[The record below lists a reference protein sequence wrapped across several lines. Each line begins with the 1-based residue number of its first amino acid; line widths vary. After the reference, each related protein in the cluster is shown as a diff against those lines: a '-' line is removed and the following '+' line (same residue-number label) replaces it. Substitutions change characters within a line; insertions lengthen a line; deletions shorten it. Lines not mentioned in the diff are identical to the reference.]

1 MKFNGSVIGKI
12 FLVLI
17 CLILGAVIGL
27 GGLVGGI
34 YYVVTKK
41 TVGEVY
47 KEIEKK
53 LDDETK
59 KNIEFSDETRNLT
72 ILKWGQEIVGKLAK
86 MDTATISDFEG
97 LTGYKF
103 ITTALNSM
111 VGFEGEKLEK
121 IRNSTFANLGE
132 TMTNIVD
139 VEFLENS
146 KFGVKFPD
154 LPLFKDPEFRKS
166 PIATAFGDLDKKPLS
181 AFIDTGSDTHAVIN
195 AIKDLSISEIGGKKF
210 NEKIQSLKLSDVLTD
225 ISEDNKVLTAL
236 KGKTLK
242 ELSGEGSDEIINSL
256 FFDEIMTIDNKSK
269 PLMQGLK
276 YSTLESVTKEIDKL
290 SGLEE
295 DREFRLSDAYIEAKS
310 LEVSG
315 YEYIYASDGTAYV
328 YVIENDA
335 KKDGSTSDTFLCY
348 KTKYHEKKQRPLVGV
363 DNTVYTLPIKEIIE
377 ISPDDKLMNALAD
390 STLNTIADD
399 INTLFLDQIMTIDA
413 SSSKTMVALKY
424 ASLTTVT
431 EEIAAAD
438 FAEYSA
444 KGKEVNGYVYRY
456 VAGENGE
463 YIPYVLKFGADGE
476 PVIKGG
482 KYEVVKAREYEGYYR
497 PMISVDEK
505 IGELLIGELIENKD
519 SQTLKSLSNS
529 SLDSRLSHIR
539 PDKLRDAT
547 PEETGYQLEGFT
559 YKYSVSYN
567 IPYVVVYDAD
577 GNQKTDANGAIEL
590 YDTKFYDGKYVPLR
604 GLDDKIKVIT
614 FGEIVE
620 IDETDPETTPL
631 MKSLKTTRVEEMD
644 ATVNRLFLAEMLE
657 IEDSSATVLKSIK
670 YTALQN
676 AKEFVSVSKAAE
688 NEAAVTADMRAKELP
703 GYIYK
708 YSMVKGVLK
717 PYVCTVDASG
727 NPVTMI
733 VSGENSYETYETKEF
748 DGFFRPIR
756 SLNEKLDDLALNE
769 VFTAE
774 QLSTGVLSLL
784 EPETKVNDIG
794 DKVADKIQKSSLA
807 KLGGV
812 GVIDTSEGKYDMDNT
827 PRAQRAF
834 IWNNNLGGMLES
846 LIKFV
851 DSPVNAAGR
860 INYDVISEP
869 TVNLTKNSYTLGE
882 FIAAYEQY
890 RTLVLNDNVTITVT
904 PEDAVY
910 QAKNGKYYIPVFNL
924 EGDAYTFNVTGG
936 EVVLA
941 AMEKTPSGAITLA
954 DHQFFYAYDAT
965 NGGNGSGLKYYD
977 GTETDKSGTKVT
989 MGVPGVATE
998 SFVEYKKIG

>member
-17 CLILGAVIGL
+17 CLILGIVIGL
-27 GGLVGGI
+27 GGLVGGV
-34 YYVVTKK
+34 YLLLTKYK
-41 TVGEVY
+41 VGDTY
-47 KEIEKK
+47 DKYIETR
-53 LDDETK
+53 LDDK
-59 KNIEFSDETRNLT
+59 MKNNIELSEEARNLT
-72 ILKWGQEIVGKLAK
+72 ILQWGQKIAQKLTS
-86 MDTATISDFEG
+86 MDTTTIGDLEG
-97 LTGYKF
+97 FLGYKF
-103 ITTALNSM
+103 ISNALNEV
-111 VGFEGEKLEK
+111 VGIDGEKVK
-121 IRNSTFANLGE
+121 DSTLGNLGE
-132 TMTNIVD
+132 TIMNNLTVSTAQD
-139 VEFLENS
+139 
-146 KFGVKFPD
+146 KFGVSFPD
-154 LPLFKDPEFRKS
+154 LPLFKNSEFLNTT
-166 PIATAFGDLDKKPLS
+166 IANAFSDLADRPLS
-181 AFIDTGSDTHAVIN
+181 DFIETGDDTHAVIN
-195 AIKDLSISEIGGKKF
+195 AIKDLTINELGSDKLNGKI
-210 NEKIQSLKLSDVLTD
+210 NSLKLSEVLTD
-225 ISEDNKVLTAL
+225 ISEDNKILTAL
-236 KGKTLK
+236 KDKTIG
-242 ELSGEGSDEIINSL
+242 ELSGDGSDEIVNSL
-256 FFDEIMTIDNKSK
+256 FFDEIMNIDDGSK
-269 PLMQGLK
+269 PLMKGLK
-276 YSTLESVTKEIDKL
+276 YSTLESITLDVDKIT
-290 SGLEE
+290 GLEE
-295 DREFRLSDAYIEAKS
+295 DRAFRMSEEYLEAKL

-315 YEYIYASDGTAYV
+315 YEYIYDSEGTAYV
-328 YVIENDA
+328 YVIENGV
-335 KKDGSTSDTFLCY
+335 KKDGSSSDDFLCY
-348 KTKYHEKKQRPLVGV
+348 KTKEYDGKNRPFIGV
-363 DNTVYTLPIKEIIE
+363 DSTVYDLPIRSIVD

-413 SSSKTMVALKY
+413 SSSKTIVALRY
-424 ASLTTVT
+424 SSLTTVT
-431 EEIAAAD
+431 ELVASEEFAD
-438 FAEYSA
+438 YSDA
-444 KGKEVNGYVYRY
+444 SKELKGYVYRY
-456 VAGENGE
+456 VADGDG
-463 YIPYVLKFGADGE
+463 YVPYVMLTGSDGE
-476 PVIKGG
+476 ATIKEG
-482 KYEVVKAREYEGYYR
+482 KYELVKAREYAGFYR

-505 IGELLIGELIENKD
+505 VSELFIGELIENPD

-529 SLDSRLSHIR
+529 SLENKLAYIR
-539 PDKLRDAT
+539 PERLRDGVAD
-547 PEETGYQLEGFT
+547 EIEYQADGFT
-559 YKYSVSYN
+559 YKYSYFYD
-567 IPYVVVYDAD
+567 IPYVVVYDEN
-577 GNQKTDANGAIEL
+577 GEVKTDPSGAIEL
-590 YDTKFYDGKYVPLR
+590 YQTRFYDGKYMPLR
-604 GLDDKIKVIT
+604 GLDDKVKTIT
-614 FGEIVE
+614 FGEVVE
-620 IDETDPETTPL
+620 IDETDPNTAPL
-631 MKSLKTTRVEEMD
+631 MKNLKNTRVEDMD

-676 AKEFVSVSKAAE
+676 AKAFVSVS
-688 NEAAVTADMRAKELP
+688 EAADNESSVTPEMRAKHLP
-703 GYIYK
+703 GFTYK
-708 YSMVKGVLK
+708 YAVIKGKLT
-717 PYVCTVDASG
+717 PFVCVVDGSG
-727 NPVTMI
+727 NPVTAT
-733 VSGENSYETYETKEF
+733 VNDVNSYETYETKEF

-774 QLSTGVLSLL
+774 QLSSGVLSLL

-869 TVNLTKNSYTLGE
+869 TVNLTKNSYTLSE

-890 RTLVLNDNVTITVT
+890 QTLVLNDNVTITVT